1 VSLTLPDTIATL
13 AQSGDR
19 WATWQL
25 LQLHDRAIKLHA
37 GKAMASAQSMTLE
50 DMQQEAVIGA
60 LELLKCWKPN
70 SGCTFYS
77 WLYTWLPHRLRRT
90 KDMSDFIVK
99 VPAWAGLKD
108 RREGNQAIP
117 FTTTLYAPSTNDDEV
132 VLRSDVEAS
141 GNPLQPDYEARS
153 DMAWLL
159 RSIDQLPERER
170 VAVRVTYFDE
180 GTQNDLAD
188 AWGCTRQNVS
198 QYAKTGVARLRRMA
212 KAEK

>member
-1 VSLTLPDTIATL
+1 M
-13 AQSGDR
+13 DR
-19 WATWQL
+19 
-25 LQLHDRAIKLHA
+25 D
-37 GKAMASAQSMTLE
+37 
-50 DMQQEAVIGA
+50 DMYHEAVIGA
-60 LELLKCWKPN
+60 LELLKSWKPS

-90 KDMSDFIVK
+90 KDASDFIVK
-99 VPAWAGLKD
+99 VPAYAGVKD
-108 RREGNQAIP
+108 RRNGALNIP
-117 FTTTLYAPSTNDDEV
+117 FSTTLYAPAEDGDEV
-132 VLRSDVEAS
+132 LREEVEAS

-159 RSIDQLPERER
+159 RSIDKLPERER
-170 VAVRVTYFDE
+170 AAIRATYFDE

-212 KAEK
+212 KAAK